1 MRRGL
6 CGAAICGLLLGVP
19 AEARGDGLPV
29 QGVDA
34 GPTGVTSAT
43 ARFVSLPAGKGR
55 TLVARVRRDGGQV
68 LRSRVLRGG
77 LTIPAV
83 AYDGS
88 ASGLSADAGTLVLIR
103 PRARFP
109 QPRTRLA
116 VLDAKRL
123 RVRSRLTL
131 RGDFSFDALS
141 PDGRTIYLI
150 EYRSRRDPTRYA
162 VRAYDLRSDRLLRAP
177 IVDPREPDERMRGL
191 PVTRETSA
199 DGRWE
204 YTLYD
209 GAGSHPFV
217 HALDT
222 ARGEAACIDLDALTS
237 SDRIY
242 ELRLRS
248 DGRDLSVLDGRTVVA
263 SIDRTTFRVG
273 APGRRACGR
282 PSGERFLGRHGVV
295 GRAAGW
301 RGAAAPAARDGRAC
315 RAAVAG
321 LDVVTSRLLDS
332 RRVKP

>member
-1 MRRGL
+1 MRAGL
-6 CGAAICGLLLGVP
+6 CGATICGLMLAVP
-19 AEARGDGLPV
+19 AGAGADGLPV

-34 GPTGVTSAT
+34 GPTGVASAT
-43 ARFVSLPAGKGR
+43 VRYVSLPARPGG
-55 TLVARVRRDGGQV
+55 TLVAKVRRDGGQV
-68 LRSRVLRGG
+68 LRSRMLRGSF
-77 LTIPAV
+77 TIPAV

-109 QPRTRLA
+109 QQRTRLV

-123 RVRSRLTL
+123 RLRSRLTL

-141 PDGRTIYLI
+141 PDGRTMYLI

-162 VRAYDLRSDRLLRAP
+162 VRAYDLRRGQLLRAP

-191 PVTRETSA
+191 PVTRATSS

-222 ARGEAACIDLDALTS
+222 ARGEAACIDLDALAGS
-237 SDRIY
+237 RRLY
-242 ELRLRS
+242 QLRLRS
-248 DGRDLSVLDGRTVVA
+248 SGRELSVVDGPTVVA
-263 SIDRTTFRVG
+263 AIDRTTFRVG
-273 APGRRACGR
+273 APAASSSSSAPPQSSAG
-282 PSGERFLGRHGVV
+282 GVV
-295 GRAAGW
+295 SWVPPAI
-301 RGAAAPAARDGRAC
+301 GAALLLGLLAAAARM
-315 RAAVAG
+315 
-321 LDVVTSRLLDS
+321 S
-332 RRVKP
+332 RRSPVSTS